1 MSRSKFNR
9 PPGNVKRE
17 KCVTIVLSTDEWQK
31 LADYGNR
38 FDIKPT
44 TAARR
49 LINEGLS
56 FHQQ

>member
-9 PPGNVKRE
+9 PPGNVKRD

-31 LADYGNR
+31 LANYGTSYGLA
-38 FDIKPT
+38 PT
-44 TAARR
+44 AAARR

-56 FHQQ
+56 FHQ